1 MSLRDRSL
9 SWLQDG
15 FAVSADG
22 RIDLYALAARVHTHP
37 TALTDAIRH
46 HFDVLT
52 NPNGTLTWLPRAD
65 QIEQDAIAA

>member
-1 MSLRDRSL
+1 MAL
-9 SWLQDG
+9 
-15 FAVSADG
+15 
-22 RIDLYALAARVHTHP
+22 IDLYALAARLHAHP
-37 TALTDAIRH
+37 AAVTDALRD